1 MNPIV
6 LDMYH
11 GDVVNSWEAIWDAGI
26 RGIIHKV
33 SQGVNFRD
41 KKYQMRRQPILD
53 QGFLLGFYHFGT
65 GDDVDQQVDNFL
77 GAVGDTSNVL
87 LALDFEPNPNG
98 KTMSLQQ
105 AVTWLQKVYERTG
118 QRPVVYS
125 GHLIKEALQK
135 TTTFND
141 TLKEHRLWLA
151 QYANTARVPLPWYN
165 YWIWQYTGDGVGPKP
180 HQVTGFQGDADLNVF
195 DGTYDELKAQWLG
208 NASAEDNKIE
218 ENQESSTESSD
229 DWMNIA
235 KTLIGTNETPGNK
248 NNPTIIQWA
257 KDLGIIN
264 EYNADSI
271 PWCGLFVA
279 RVMSESGHDVIDSPL
294 WALSWKNYG
303 EKLSKPLYGS
313 ILVFKRT
320 GGGHVGFCV
329 GYDDDYYH
337 VLGGNQS
344 DSVSITRIEKARCVA
359 IRWPNNVPHGPEAP
373 HQTLNVSV
381 STNEA

>member
-125 GHLIKEALQK
+125 GHLI
-135 TTTFND
+135 
-141 TLKEHRLWLA
+141 
-151 QYANTARVPLPWYN
+151 
-165 YWIWQYTGDGVGPKP
+165 
-180 HQVTGFQGDADLNVF
+180 
-195 DGTYDELKAQWLG
+195 
-208 NASAEDNKIE
+208 
-218 ENQESSTESSD
+218 
-229 DWMNIA
+229 
-235 KTLIGTNETPGNK
+235 
-248 NNPTIIQWA
+248 
-257 KDLGIIN
+257 
-264 EYNADSI
+264 
-271 PWCGLFVA
+271 
-279 RVMSESGHDVIDSPL
+279 
-294 WALSWKNYG
+294 
-303 EKLSKPLYGS
+303 
-313 ILVFKRT
+313 
-320 GGGHVGFCV
+320 
-329 GYDDDYYH
+329 
-337 VLGGNQS
+337 
-344 DSVSITRIEKARCVA
+344 
-359 IRWPNNVPHGPEAP
+359 
-373 HQTLNVSV
+373 
-381 STNEA
+381 

>member
-1 MNPIV
+1 M
-6 LDMYH
+6 
-11 GDVVNSWEAIWDAGI
+11 
-26 RGIIHKV
+26 
-33 SQGVNFRD
+33 F
-41 KKYQMRRQPILD
+41 KK
-53 QGFLLGFYHFGT
+53 
-65 GDDVDQQVDNFL
+65 
-77 GAVGDTSNVL
+77 
-87 LALDFEPNPNG
+87 
-98 KTMSLQQ
+98 
-105 AVTWLQKVYERTG
+105 
-118 QRPVVYS
+118 
-125 GHLIKEALQK
+125 
-135 TTTFND
+135 
-141 TLKEHRLWLA
+141 
-151 QYANTARVPLPWYN
+151 
-165 YWIWQYTGDGVGPKP
+165 
-180 HQVTGFQGDADLNVF
+180 
-195 DGTYDELKAQWLG
+195 
-208 NASAEDNKIE
+208 KIE

-235 KTLIGTNETPGNK
+235 KSLIGTNETPGNK